1 MGGKVTETCF
11 LKRLYF
17 SCRSANEWFPPWILP
32 SALCCK
38 SWQWG
43 STAKFYLHVAPEQAR
58 TGRVKVAAQIDY
70 SQYSLSVLST
80 ERTLHFFLKMNTSF
94 FNWLTWHNETYS
106 TSHSIPLH
114 CEKMVEVRR
123 LNFACLLMN
132 TMFFISL
139 FFFFSDK
146 KLLIKTSAD
155 NVFLQQGNC
164 DRMFCKWAAWSR
176 SAWTC
181 EICCCNVCL
190 LHIVMI

>member
-132 TMFFISL
+132 TMFFIS
-139 FFFFSDK
+139 FFFFQIKNFLSRRV
-146 KLLIKTSAD
+146 LIMYFFSKVIVIVCFVSGQHGLE
-155 NVFLQQGNC
+155 VHEHV
-164 DRMFCKWAAWSR
+164 R
-176 SAWTC
+176 SAVAMC
-181 EICCCNVCL
+181 VFCI
-190 LHIVMI
+190 